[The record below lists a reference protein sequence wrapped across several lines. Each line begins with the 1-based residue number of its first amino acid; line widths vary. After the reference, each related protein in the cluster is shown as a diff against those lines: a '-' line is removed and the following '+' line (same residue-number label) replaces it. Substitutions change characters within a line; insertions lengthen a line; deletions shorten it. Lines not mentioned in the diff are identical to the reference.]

1 MYSLGTK
8 MFGKGSGMIELCEL
22 LKNWPCTAK
31 GGDFRALVSGVTDH
45 SAEVIPGSVFVARKG
60 RSASGLDH
68 IQEALHNGAVAIVTD
83 ISRPPGIPQGVTSIS
98 VPDAADFLAY
108 ACSAF
113 YGHPSRELTVFAVT
127 GTNGKTT
134 TTRFIGQLLKAGGIR
149 SAVIGT
155 LGVWIDGRKAPL
167 QTPPMTTLPPAHL
180 HRVLRYCADEGV
192 THIAMEASSLGLSG
206 KRLDHCS
213 IDYGIFLNIGTDH
226 HAEHGGEEAYLS
238 AKGRLSELA
247 GKIILNAD
255 DASVLSITRGTR
267 PVMTFGERPGGDTH
281 LRISDDGKGD
291 WMLAAGKAHT
301 VIAAPVEG
309 RHNRLN
315 AAAAFAS
322 LMAAGFG
329 LADFRRNASCLSLPE
344 GRMQE
349 SEGAGIRVFVDY
361 AHTPDALEAV
371 LGALSSLCTGRLI
384 TVFGCG
390 GDRDR
395 EKRPKMGSVAGEYS
409 DSVWVTSDN
418 PRSEEPTQI
427 ISDIMEGLAGT
438 SAIVRTETDRE
449 RAIRGA
455 IYEAEAGD
463 FVLIAGKGHEEIQ
476 ISKSSSRP
484 FSDYRTALRF
494 LGERAADGDTRVQSA
509 DRFWYDGSG
518 ME

>member
-1 MYSLGTK
+1 
-8 MFGKGSGMIELCEL
+8 MIELCEL

-45 SAEVIPGSVFVARKG
+45 SAEVTPGSVFVARKG
-60 RSASGLDH
+60 RSSSGLDH
-68 IQEALHNGAVAIVTD
+68 IQEALRNGAVAVVTD
-83 ISRPPGIPQGVTSIS
+83 ISRPPALPKGVSAVS

-108 ACSAF
+108 SCSAF

-134 TTRFIGQLLKAGGIR
+134 TTRFIGQLLKSCGIR
-149 SAVIGT
+149 AAVIGT
-155 LGVWIDGRKAPL
+155 LGVWIAGRKAPL
-167 QTPPMTTLPPAHL
+167 QIPPMTTLPPAHL

-192 THIAMEASSLGLSG
+192 THVAMEASSLGLSG
-206 KRLDHCS
+206 RRLDHCS

-226 HAEHGGEEAYLS
+226 HAEHGGEEAYLR
-238 AKGRLSELA
+238 AKGRLSDLA
-247 GKIILNAD
+247 GQIIVNSEDPA
-255 DASVLSITRGTR
+255 VLSITGDRL
-267 PVMTFGERPGGDTH
+267 PVKTFGEQSGGETH
-281 LRISDDGKGD
+281 LRIVDNGKGD
-291 WMLAAGKAHT
+291 WIITAGETHAG
-301 VIAAPVEG
+301 IRAPVEG

-329 LADFRRNASCLSLPE
+329 LADLCKYAARLSLPE

-349 SEGAGIRVFVDY
+349 AGGAGIRVFVDY

-371 LGALSSLCTGRLI
+371 LSALSSVCTGRLI
-384 TVFGCG
+384 SVFGCG

-395 EKRPKMGSVAGEYS
+395 EKRPQMGRVAGEYS

-418 PRSEEPTQI
+418 PRSEEPARI
-427 ISDIMEGLAGT
+427 ISDVMEGLKNS
-438 SAIVRTETDRE
+438 SAMVRAEPDRE
-449 RAIRGA
+449 QAIRGA
-455 IYEAEAGD
+455 IYEADPGD
-463 FVLIAGKGHEEIQ
+463 IVLIAGKGHEEIQ

-484 FSDYRTALRF
+484 FSDFRTALRF
-494 LGERAADGDTRVQSA
+494 LDEREAEAGAADGDDRVQTT

>member
-1 MYSLGTK
+1 

-68 IQEALHNGAVAIVTD
+68 IQEALRRGAIAVVTD
-83 ISRPPGIPQGVTSIS
+83 ISRPPALPQGVSAIS

-149 SAVIGT
+149 AAVIGT

-167 QTPPMTTLPPAHL
+167 QIPPMTTLPPAHL

-206 KRLDHCS
+206 RRLDHCS

-226 HAEHGGEEAYLS
+226 HAEHGGEEAYLH
-238 AKGRLSELA
+238 AKGRLSGLA
-247 GKIILNAD
+247 GQIVLNAED
-255 DASVLSITRGTR
+255 PAVLRIAGDKL
-267 PVMTFGERPGGDTH
+267 PVMTFGERPGGGSH
-281 LRISDDGKGD
+281 LRIDDDGNGN
-291 WMLAAGKAHT
+291 WMVVYGEDQVCIH
-301 VIAAPVEG
+301 APVEG

-322 LMAAGFG
+322 LVAAGFG
-329 LADFRRNASCLSLPE
+329 LAELCRYASCLSLPE

-349 SEGAGIRVFVDY
+349 AEGAGIRVFVDY

-371 LGALSSLCTGRLI
+371 LGALSTVCKGRLI
-384 TVFGCG
+384 SVFGCG

-395 EKRPKMGSVAGEYS
+395 EKRPQMGRVAGEYS

-418 PRSEEPTQI
+418 PRSEEPARI
-427 ISDIMEGLAGT
+427 ITDVMEGLENTA
-438 SAIVRTETDRE
+438 AIVRAETDRE

-455 IYEAEAGD
+455 IYEAEPGD
-463 FVLIAGKGHEEIQ
+463 VVLIAGKGHEEIQ
-476 ISKSSSRP
+476 ISRSASRP
-484 FSDYRTALRF
+484 FSDFRTALRF
-494 LGERAADGDTRVQSA
+494 LGEREAEDGAAGGDDRVQTA